1 MSKVEIEKRGKVARV
16 HPRVADM
23 LVQRYGY
30 LRRDLQA
37 QQLMTAPAGP
47 VAASPQHQSEQAAQK
62 PAKKKAKNKAA
73 DSAAPAEGA
82 SE

>member
-16 HPRVADM
+16 HPRLADM

-47 VAASPQHQSEQAAQK
+47 VAAP
-62 PAKKKAKNKAA
+62 PPRRAKKKPNKKTS
-73 DSAAPAEGA
+73 DSASPAEGA